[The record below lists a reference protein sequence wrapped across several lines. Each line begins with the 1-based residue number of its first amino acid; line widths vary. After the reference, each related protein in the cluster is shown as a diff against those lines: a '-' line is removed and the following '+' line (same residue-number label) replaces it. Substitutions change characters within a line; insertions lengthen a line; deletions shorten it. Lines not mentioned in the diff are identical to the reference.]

1 MKSIHTSV
9 REQFSQHADYYAQS
23 SAHAKGDTLDVIL
36 DFAEPKGTE
45 RTLDI
50 ATGTGFTAFALA
62 PKVTHVIAT
71 DLTPEMVAKAA
82 ELAEKQAI
90 DNVTFSL
97 AAAESLP
104 FATASLDLVTCRLAP
119 HHFQDVP
126 KFLSEVHRVLRTDGL
141 FCLVDSVSPESEK
154 LIAWQ
159 NRVETLRDDSHV
171 YGYPPSQWDAMITA
185 AGFSLEKTAHVRN
198 AQMSFLWWV
207 RPQKNPPE
215 VVQQIRDAFAQ
226 LSSEEAKKHYTVRTR
241 RVMISIS
248 PGPCTLLKQGDGSTY
263 TGLFSF
269 QFFIYFVRQVA
280 NRSSLLHGYV
290 EI

>member
-1 MKSIHTSV
+1 MKSVHTAV

-23 SAHAKGDTLDVIL
+23 IAHAKGDTLNVIL

-45 RTLDI
+45 RTLDV

-62 PKVTHVIAT
+62 PKVGYVVAT
-71 DLTPEMVAKAA
+71 DLTAEMVVKAA
-82 ELAEKQAI
+82 ELAEEQAI

-141 FCLVDSVSPESEK
+141 FCLADSVSPESEK

-159 NRVETLRDDSHV
+159 NRVEALRDDSHV
-171 YGYPPSQWDAMITA
+171 YGRPPSEWDAMITD
-185 AGFSLEKTAHVRN
+185 AGFSLERTAHVRN

-207 RPQKNPPE
+207 RPEQNSPE
-215 VVQQIRDAFAQ
+215 IVQEIRDAFAQ
-226 LSSEEAKKHYTVRTR
+226 LSADEAKRHYTVEPADDDFYFSWPMYAVKAR
-241 RVMISIS
+241 RV
-248 PGPCTLLKQGDGSTY
+248 
-263 TGLFSF
+263 
-269 QFFIYFVRQVA
+269 
-280 NRSSLLHGYV
+280 
-290 EI
+290 

>member
-1 MKSIHTSV
+1 MKSIHSAV

-36 DFAEPKGTE
+36 DFAAPKGTE

-62 PKVTHVIAT
+62 PKVAYVVAT

-82 ELAEKQAI
+82 ELVQEQGI
-90 DNVTFSL
+90 QNVAFSV

-119 HHFQDVP
+119 HHFQDVA
-126 KFLSEVHRVLRTDGL
+126 KFLREVHRVLRTDGL

-159 NRVETLRDDSHV
+159 NRVETLRDNSHV
-171 YGYPPSQWDAMITA
+171 YGYPPSQWDAMITD
-185 AGFSLEKTAHVRN
+185 AGFSLEQTAHVRN

-207 RPQKNPPE
+207 RPEKNPPE
-215 VVQQIRDAFAQ
+215 VVQEIRDAFAQ
-226 LSSEEAKKHYTVRTR
+226 LSPEEAKKHYTVEPAGDDFHFSWPMYAVKAR
-241 RVMISIS
+241 R
-248 PGPCTLLKQGDGSTY
+248 
-263 TGLFSF
+263 
-269 QFFIYFVRQVA
+269 R
-280 NRSSLLHGYV
+280 
-290 EI
+290 